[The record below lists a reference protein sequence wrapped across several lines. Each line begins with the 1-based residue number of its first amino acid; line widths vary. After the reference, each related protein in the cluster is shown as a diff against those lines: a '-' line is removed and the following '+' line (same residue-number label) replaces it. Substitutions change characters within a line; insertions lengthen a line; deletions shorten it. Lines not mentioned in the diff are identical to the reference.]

1 MQAYRRKR
9 ILQIAKVEQHRHAG
23 SFRPVDESAGE
34 HRRVDQAVLQRG
46 EAIAAAAGAH
56 QHNAFL
62 VDAPVPE
69 RGGNDDLIQS
79 DDGQDADLFA
89 AQLLWRAD
97 AWPSDYAVSVFV
109 EISSDNDDIGAG
121 KIRGDMR
128 LRRDNV
134 ELYLAAGQ
142 RVGRFRATAEKNRL

>member
-1 MQAYRRKR
+1 MPAAFARSTKAPVSTVASIRPFCSAVKR
-9 ILQIAKVEQHRHAG
+9 SRLPPA
-23 SFRPVDESAGE
+23 
-34 HRRVDQAVLQRG
+34 
-46 EAIAAAAGAH
+46 AH
-56 QHNAFL
+56 QHDTFL

-79 DDGQDADLFA
+79 DDGQDADFFA